1 MHNLYAQIA
10 DVTNFIGFAI
20 ILIGALRSLVY
31 YVRNEA
37 LRLAGKSTGPS
48 LDAIRCDFGSYLLL
62 GLEFSVS
69 ADIIETFLEPSNEA
83 LIQLGVLIG
92 IRTVIGYF
100 VGRERAE
107 FKVEAERNH

>member
-1 MHNLYAQIA
+1 MHHLYEQIA

-20 ILIGALRSLVY
+20 IIIGALRSLVF

-37 LRLAGKSTGPS
+37 MRLAGKHTSPS

-62 GLEFSVS
+62 GLEFSVA

-83 LIQLGVLIG
+83 LIQLGVLIA
-92 IRTVIGYF
+92 IRTVIGFF

-107 FKVEAERNH
+107 YKAEARE